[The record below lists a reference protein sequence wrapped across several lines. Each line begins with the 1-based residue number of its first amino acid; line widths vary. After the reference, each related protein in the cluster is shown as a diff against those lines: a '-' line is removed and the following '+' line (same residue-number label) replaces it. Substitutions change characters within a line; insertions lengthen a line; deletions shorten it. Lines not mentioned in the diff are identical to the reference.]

1 MPEPAPVGVEAKPA
15 RHAPASP
22 GALMSAMLARA
33 EGRPS
38 VRSLLASIEL
48 DSMNERTATFR
59 ITDAERTGYARM
71 HASVLADLIEQCGGG
86 KRAIEFLE
94 SAEPAPRPARPNDTE
109 VSPEMREKA
118 MQHPV
123 VRKATE
129 LFDARVIDVRPEN
142 D

>member
-1 MPEPAPVGVEAKPA
+1 
-15 RHAPASP
+15 
-22 GALMSAMLARA
+22 MSAMHARA

-48 DSMNERTATFR
+48 ESVNERTATFR
-59 ITDAERTGYARM
+59 ITDPERTGYARM
-71 HASVLADLIEQCGGG
+71 HASVLADLVEQCGGG
-86 KRAIEFLE
+86 KRAIEFTE
-94 SAEPAPRPARPNDTE
+94 SAEPAPQPQRAGSTD

-129 LFDARVIDVRPEN
+129 LFDARVIDVREEN